1 MRDQLRAFIEQ
12 NLVDNGAPVADED
25 ELLIDGIVD
34 SIGVTRLIS
43 FIDSEFA
50 VKVPPRDVTIDNFRT
65 IAVIAAYVEA
75 QQSQG

>member
-1 MRDQLRAFIEQ
+1 MRDQLRAFIET
-12 NLVDNGAPVADED
+12 NLVDDGDSVADED

-50 VKVPPRDVTIDNFRT
+50 VKVPPRDVTIDNFRS
-65 IAVIAAYVEA
+65 ISVIAAYVA
-75 QQSQG
+75 ARQSQE